1 MTATV
6 LETNLASTPLS
17 PATLAQGE
25 RAWLELSSGLKQ
37 NSHIH
42 LPPNF
47 SAFESVAQAV
57 GLAAAQGIGALGAS
71 NYYDYE
77 VYEDFAEATRAH
89 HIHPLY
95 GLEIIVLIPD
105 LVQNKVL
112 INDPGNPGK
121 MYICGKGISAYK
133 NMTDEARRIVGTI
146 RRNDTERMRLMIDKM
161 AKIFEGGG
169 LATGLDAEAVT
180 QRVVRRHGCPRET
193 VTLQER
199 HAAQAFQEVLFE
211 RIPAGGRAAALEKIF
226 GGATTVNIESGP
238 AVQNEI
244 RSRLM
249 KAGKAA
255 FAEETFIGFDEAYTL
270 ILELGGIPCYPTL
283 ADGTKPICGFEDPVE
298 KLIGELQARNIH
310 CAEFIPIRNK
320 PEVLAHYVTAMRA
333 AGLVVTGGT
342 EHNTLDLIPIEP
354 TCVGSGPVPE
364 EIKEIFREGACV
376 AAAHQYLTARGECGY
391 VDAAGRLN
399 PAFATQEERIATLR
413 NFGAALIQRT
423 LNEGE

>member
-1 MTATV
+1 MTATI
-6 LETNLASTPLS
+6 LEIDSASSPLS
-17 PATLAQGE
+17 PATLAEGE
-25 RAWLELSSGLKQ
+25 RAWLELGSSLKQ
-37 NSHIH
+37 NSHVH

-47 SAFESVAQAV
+47 SAFESVSQAV
-57 GLAAAQGIGALGAS
+57 GLASAQGIGALGAS
-71 NYYDYE
+71 NYYDYD
-77 VYEDFAEATRAH
+77 VYDEFTAATRAH

-133 NMTDEARRIVGTI
+133 NMTTEARRLIGVI
-146 RRNDTERMRLMIDKM
+146 RHNDAERMRIMIDKL
-161 AKIFEGGG
+161 AKIFADGG
-169 LATGLDAEAVT
+169 LATGLNEEAVI
-180 QRVVRRHGCPRET
+180 QRVVRRHGCPRPT

-199 HAAQAFQEVLFE
+199 HAAQAFQEILFD
-211 RIPAGGRAAALEKIF
+211 RVPVAGRTAALAQIF
-226 GGATTVNIESGP
+226 GAATTVNVESGP

-249 KAGKAA
+249 KAGKPA
-255 FAEETFIGFDEAYTL
+255 FAAETFIGFDEAYRL

-283 ADGTKPICGFEDPVE
+283 ADGTKPFCGFEDPVE
-298 KLIGELQARNIH
+298 KLIGEIQSRNIH
-310 CAEFIPIRNK
+310 CAEFIPIRNQ
-320 PEVLAHYVTAMRA
+320 PEVLAHYVTAMRE

-354 TCVGSGPVPE
+354 TCVGGVPVPE
-364 EIKEIFREGACV
+364 EIKTIFREGACV
-376 AAAHQYLTARGECGY
+376 AAAHQHLTARGECGY

-399 PAFATQEERIATLR
+399 PAFATQEERIAALR
-413 NFGAALIQRT
+413 NLGAALIQRT
-423 LNEGE
+423 VNG